1 MTHVCSPCAGT
12 YETEKEYLA
21 HECQA
26 AGNVAPTTPE
36 FLINTTMP
44 NYEAVAAASRARGQE
59 RIEAAAAGEGDA
71 NAS

>member
-12 YETEKEYLA
+12 YETEDEYLG
-21 HECQA
+21 HECPA
-26 AGNVAPTTPE
+26 AGNVAPTTPD

-59 RIEAAAAGEGDA
+59 RIEAAANGEGE
-71 NAS
+71 ASAS